1 MISVA
6 GDDNKLREGPALQ
19 CLIPFFVR
27 QSEGYIASPH
37 QLGPRT
43 NEFWQI
49 CGFGLH
55 ITPSKVGL
63 TMGSGNELSLSDQSV
78 Q

>member
-6 GDDNKLREGPALQ
+6 GDDNKLREGLALQ

-49 CGFGLH
+49 CGFMLH
-55 ITPSKVGL
+55 SKVGT
-63 TMGSGNELSLSDQSV
+63 TMERGHELSLSDQSV